1 MTLSFNLP
9 DGPHTPALLRVM
21 KLVFQPIKYM
31 EDYTKAYGDAFTL
44 LNKSGNHIVYFSH
57 PQALQQ
63 IYTADAS
70 HFEAGAGNRF
80 LKFLVGANSLL
91 LLDGE
96 RHSDGRQLLTPPF
109 HGDRMR
115 AYGSAIREITL
126 SVINEW
132 QVNKPFDIRSSMQ
145 KISLRVILRVVFG
158 LDSGPQ
164 LEEIRRR
171 LSSLLDFMGSP
182 IMSSS
187 LFFSFLQTDFGA
199 WSPWGWMKREIK
211 KIDDLIYALI
221 AQRRTES
228 LQTRQ
233 DILSLMMCARYS
245 DGQPMSDIELRDQL
259 MTLLLAGHET
269 TASALTWAFYWLDMQ
284 PEVRDKL
291 LNELST
297 FDWNSES
304 TAIAKLPYLTAVC
317 QETLRIYP
325 IVMTGVFRKVKIPI
339 QIMGYNLPEGTF
351 VVPGIYLA
359 HHREETY
366 PEPNKFKPKRFLEK
380 QYSAYEYIP
389 FGGGNRRCIGSA
401 FAMHEMKIVIATVLS
416 KYQLS
421 LLNKHPVKPVRR
433 GLTVAT
439 PSGMKMV
446 AAPIVKTA
454 KTPLAV

>member
-1 MTLSFNLP
+1 MVVTYNLP
-9 DGPHTPALLRVM
+9 EGPKTSSLLRMM
-21 KLVFQPIKYM
+21 KLIFQPIKYM
-31 EDYTKAYGDAFTL
+31 EDYAKAYGDTL
-44 LNKSGNHIVYFSH
+44 TLRNKSGNHIVYFSN

-63 IYTADAS
+63 IYTSDAS
-70 HFEAGAGNRF
+70 YFEAGRGNRF

-96 RHSDGRQLLTPPF
+96 RHSTRRQLLTPPF

-115 AYGSAIREITL
+115 AYGDAIREITL
-126 SVINEW
+126 SVINSW
-132 QVNKPFDIRSSMQ
+132 DSRPFDIRSSMQ
-145 KISLRVILRVVFG
+145 EISLRVILKVVFG
-158 LDSGPQ
+158 LDSGQQ
-164 LEEIRRR
+164 LEELRRK

-187 LFFSFLQTDFGA
+187 LFFTFLQADFGA
-199 WSPWGWMKREIK
+199 WSPWGWMTREIK
-211 KIDDLIYALI
+211 KIDELIYALI
-221 AQRRTES
+221 AERKT
-228 LQTRQ
+228 QTVENRQ
-233 DILSLMMCARYS
+233 DILSLMMSARYE

-269 TASALTWAFYWLDMQ
+269 TASALTWAFYWLDIQ
-284 PEVRDKL
+284 PETRDKL

-297 FDWNSES
+297 LDNTSDT
-304 TAIAKLPYLTAVC
+304 TAIGKLPYLTAVC

-325 IVMTGVFRKVKIPI
+325 IVLSGVFRKVKTPI
-339 QIMGYNLPEGTF
+339 EIMGYTLPEGTL
-351 VVPGIYLA
+351 VVPGIYMA

-366 PEPNKFKPKRFLEK
+366 PEPSKFKPERFLER

-389 FGGGNRRCIGSA
+389 FGGGSRRCIGSA
-401 FAMHEMKIVIATVLS
+401 FAMHEMKIVLATVLS

-421 LLNKHPVKPVRR
+421 LLNKRPVKPARR

-439 PSGMKMV
+439 PAGMKMV

-454 KTPLAV
+454 KTPAMV